1 MNWRWPAMTSDI
13 CISRA
18 FSLINEAL
26 IELVLLTQYPSNDS
40 KIIQ

>member
-1 MNWRWPAMTSDI
+1 MNWLLGKKCCDLCTS
-13 CISRA
+13 SA
-18 FSLINEAL
+18 LSLINEAL